1 MNHPSPLPLVVDL
14 DGTLTPVDTLV
25 ESYLRLVRHHPF
37 QALLAPLWLARGR
50 AHLKQRIA
58 QLTTVDA
65 DTLPLREDLLDYL
78 KAARQSG
85 RRLVLA
91 TAANYKIARS
101 VAARVGLFDDCIGSD
116 GQHNLK
122 GSAKL
127 ERIRQLVGPDFAYA
141 GDSPADLPIWR
152 ASRAAV
158 LVNVSDRV
166 AAEVRATT
174 PIEREF
180 AAPQRGGRL
189 WFRALRVHHWLKNLL
204 VFLPLLTSFSFGQLD
219 KVVAAVVAFV
229 AMSLMASGTY
239 LLNDM
244 WDLDNDRRHPRKRH
258 RPLASGELPM
268 LWGLGAATVL
278 VAGASLLALQVS
290 AGLLGMVLFYLA
302 FTTLYSWSLKRQA
315 LVDVIALALLYTLRV
330 LVGAVAI
337 AVQVTPWLL
346 AFSMFAFVS
355 LALVKR
361 CSELVAARGAGH
373 EETNV
378 RGYRPADLDVLLPLG
393 VGASLCSIVVFGLFA
408 ATAIDSH
415 RYPSAMLLWL
425 VAIGMFYWMG
435 RLWLMTMRGRMH
447 DDPLVFTLRDGAS
460 RTALAAMVLTTAAA
474 HFL

>member
-91 TAANYKIARS
+91 TAANDKIARS

-474 HFL
+474 HFI